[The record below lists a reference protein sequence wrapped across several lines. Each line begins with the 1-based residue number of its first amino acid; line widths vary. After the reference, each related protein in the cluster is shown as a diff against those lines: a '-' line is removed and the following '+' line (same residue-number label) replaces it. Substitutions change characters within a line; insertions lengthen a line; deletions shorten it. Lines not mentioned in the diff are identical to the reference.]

1 MKGRLSAATLLLLSL
16 LSGAAACGEPITEAD
31 DAGHTITLGS
41 PATRIVSLAPNI
53 TELLFYIGA
62 GASIVGA
69 DEYSD
74 YPEAAKAIPRV
85 NNYSTANYE
94 LILSLAPDLVLG
106 WQSGNGQIPG
116 RVRALGFPVFEI
128 EPRRLEDIPALF
140 LRLGRLV
147 GREAQSQPLAADFTR
162 RLEVL
167 QQRQRGKAPVRV
179 FYQIWNEPLMTLND
193 SHIVSD
199 VIALCGG
206 VNVFGSA
213 VPLVPYVSIE
223 AVLQADP
230 QVIIASGSDDGNPAW
245 MEMWKAWPAI
255 SAVREDHVFSI
266 PPDLMQ
272 RHSVRILDGAEQLC
286 GFLDRARRAAAATA
300 APAGA

>member
-1 MKGRLSAATLLLLSL
+1 MNGLSATALLLLSL
-16 LSGAAACGEPITEAD
+16 LASAATKAELIREAD
-31 DAGHTITLGS
+31 DAGHTITLAA

-62 GASIVGA
+62 GAYVIGA

-74 YPEAAKAIPRV
+74 YPDAAKAIPRV
-85 NNYSTANYE
+85 SNYATANYE
-94 LILSLAPDLVLG
+94 LILSLAPELVFG

-116 RVRALGFPVFEI
+116 RVRALGFPVFEV

-147 GREAQSQPLAADFTR
+147 GREDQARPLAADFTR
-162 RLEVL
+162 RLEAL
-167 QQRQRGKAPVRV
+167 RHGQRGKAPVRV

-206 VNVFGSA
+206 LNVFGSA

-223 AVLQADP
+223 AVLEADP
-230 QVIIASGSDDGNPAW
+230 QVIIASGSDDGRPAW

-255 SAVREDHVFSI
+255 SAVREEHVFSI

-272 RHSVRILDGAEQLC
+272 RHSVRILDGAELLC
-286 GFLDRARRAAAATA
+286 GFLDQARRTA
-300 APAGA
+300 AVTVAPPAAE

>member
-1 MKGRLSAATLLLLSL
+1 MKRSPAVGLLLLSL
-16 LSGAAACGEPITEAD
+16 LTCAAAGGEPLKEAD

-41 PATRIVSLAPNI
+41 PATRVVSLAPNI

-85 NNYSTANYE
+85 SNYASANYE
-94 LILSLAPDLVLG
+94 LILALAPELVFG

-116 RVRALGFPVFEI
+116 RVRALGLPVFEI

-147 GREAQSQPLAADFTR
+147 GREEQARPLAADFTR
-162 RLEVL
+162 RLAVL
-167 QQRQRGKAPVRV
+167 RERQRGKAPVRV
-179 FYQIWNEPLMTLND
+179 FYQIWDEPLMTLND

-199 VIALCGG
+199 VISLCGG
-206 VNVFGSA
+206 LNVFGSA
-213 VPLVPYVSIE
+213 APLVPYVSIE

-230 QVIIASGSDDGNPAW
+230 QVIIASGSDEGRPAW

-255 SAVREDHVFSI
+255 SAVREDHVFVI

-272 RHSVRILDGAEQLC
+272 RHSARILDGAEYLC
-286 GFLDRARRAAAATA
+286 GFLDQARGTSAATA
-300 APAGA
+300 APSGG

>member
-1 MKGRLSAATLLLLSL
+1 MKGRLSAAALLLLSL

-62 GASIVGA
+62 GAYVIGA
-69 DEYSD
+69 DEYSN
-74 YPEAAKAIPRV
+74 YPEAAQASPRV

-94 LILSLAPDLVLG
+94 LILSLAPELVFG

-140 LRLGRLV
+140 LRFGRLV
-147 GREAQSQPLAADFTR
+147 GREEQARPLAADFTR

-167 QQRQRGKAPVRV
+167 RQQQRGKAPVRV

-206 VNVFGSA
+206 VNVFDSA
-213 VPLVPYVSIE
+213 APLVPYVSIE

-230 QVIIASGSDDGNPAW
+230 QVIIASGSDDGHPAW

-286 GFLDRARRAAAATA
+286 GFLDEARRAAAATA
-300 APAGA
+300 ARPGG